1 MMPASTYCSS
11 VKMATARLRIA
22 KVGAATTGDKQERTD
37 FFRIKCFGSQA
48 EAHGKYLGKGSLVF
62 VQGKIRNTK
71 YEKDGQT
78 VYGTD
83 FIADKVDY
91 LDTKAPGGSNQE

>member
-1 MMPASTYCSS
+1 MKCI
-11 VKMATARLRIA
+11 L
-22 KVGAATTGDKQERTD
+22 TGRCTWFEN
-37 FFRIKCFGSQA
+37 SP
-48 EAHGKYLGKGSLVF
+48 GKGSLVF

>member
-1 MMPASTYCSS
+1 MRANACQFTMMY
-11 VKMATARLRIA
+11 R
-22 KVGAATTGDKQERTD
+22 
-37 FFRIKCFGSQA
+37 
-48 EAHGKYLGKGSLVF
+48 
-62 VQGKIRNTK
+62 GKIRNTK

>member
-1 MMPASTYCSS
+1 MTYPTPLA
-11 VKMATARLRIA
+11 VH
-22 KVGAATTGDKQERTD
+22 
-37 FFRIKCFGSQA
+37 GSFQVTPS
-48 EAHGKYLGKGSLVF
+48 GKRPIE
-62 VQGKIRNTK
+62 GKIRNTK

>member
-1 MMPASTYCSS
+1 M
-11 VKMATARLRIA
+11 IA
-22 KVGAATTGDKQERTD
+22 KHVPMRSIKKSD
-37 FFRIKCFGSQA
+37 FA
-48 EAHGKYLGKGSLVF
+48 ELVF

>member
-1 MMPASTYCSS
+1 MPATSRSAPTSSASS
-11 VKMATARLRIA
+11 VLALRP
-22 KVGAATTGDKQERTD
+22 R
-37 FFRIKCFGSQA
+37 
-48 EAHGKYLGKGSLVF
+48 AHGKYLGKGSLVF

>member
-1 MMPASTYCSS
+1 
-11 VKMATARLRIA
+11 
-22 KVGAATTGDKQERTD
+22 
-37 FFRIKCFGSQA
+37 
-48 EAHGKYLGKGSLVF
+48 